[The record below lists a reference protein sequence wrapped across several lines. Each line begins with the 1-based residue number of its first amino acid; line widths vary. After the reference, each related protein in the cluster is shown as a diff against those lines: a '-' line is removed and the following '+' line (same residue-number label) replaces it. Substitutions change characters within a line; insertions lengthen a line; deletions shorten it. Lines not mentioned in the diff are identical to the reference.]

1 MVWKSGGVHYLSDNI
16 SVHNPARNN
25 NSYIIYNDNG
35 KRFRS
40 VSLIGSV
47 LCTEFSKNKGG

>member
-25 NSYIIYNDNG
+25 NSYVIYNDNS